1 MRKKFF
7 RFLNKV
13 MLKIQKEAAPDYPN
27 VHPTAYIS
35 YDADVVSPEHLYMEE
50 LTRIRGNAIIMN
62 GERGKF
68 IMKKWSGA
76 AVGLHVIC
84 GNHMPVVGM
93 PMVNVTDAVKSSLD
107 VNHQFSKDVVVDE
120 DVWIGANVIL
130 LQGVHIGRGSIIA
143 AGSVVTKSVP
153 AYSVWGGVPAH
164 FIKMKWKLD
173 DILRHEQSVYPFEER
188 MSVDRLKKIFD
199 TYLN

>member
-13 MLKIQKEAAPDYPN
+13 MLKIQKEAAPNYPN

-50 LTRIRGNAIIMN
+50 LTIISGNAIIMN

-107 VNHQFSKDVVVDE
+107 VNHQFEKDVVVDE
-120 DVWIGANVIL
+120 DVWIGANVTL
-130 LQGVHIGRGSIIA
+130 LQGVHIGRGSILP
-143 AGSVVTKSVP
+143 GSVVTNSVP
-153 AYSVWGGVPAH
+153 AYSVWGAAH
-164 FIKMKWKLD
+164 FIKMKWG
-173 DILRHEQSVYPFEER
+173 
-188 MSVDRLKKIFD
+188 
-199 TYLN
+199 